1 MTGKKGDNK
10 PQYMLKLGNKAE
22 KRKEK
27 KQKQRRQNNKKNSKN
42 DKLKQEKTT
51 LLQNY
56 KLNETSN

>member
-27 KQKQRRQNNKKNSKN
+27 NKSKE
-42 DKLKQEKTT
+42 DKTT
-51 LLQNY
+51 RKTLKTTN
-56 KLNETSN
+56 